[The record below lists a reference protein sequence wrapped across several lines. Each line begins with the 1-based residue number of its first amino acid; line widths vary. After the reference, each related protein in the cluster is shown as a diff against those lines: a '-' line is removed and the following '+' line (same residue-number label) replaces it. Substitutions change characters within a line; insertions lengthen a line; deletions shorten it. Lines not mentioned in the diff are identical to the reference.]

1 MRVVALIS
9 GGKDSCFSM
18 MQCVAA
24 GHDIIAL
31 ANLHPVGKDD
41 LDSFMFQTV
50 GHQGIEFIADAI
62 GLPLYR
68 EPTFG
73 RSKMQDKNYVP
84 TDDDEVEDLYRLLK
98 KVKDSENIEA
108 VSSGAIASDYQRLRV
123 ENVCKRLGLVSLSY
137 LWQRDQEELL
147 NEMIQCSVN
156 AILIKVACLGLDL
169 KHLGKSLMEMQPH
182 LLKMKEKFG
191 LNVCGEGGEYETF
204 TLDCPLFVKS
214 IVINEYES
222 IVHSN
227 SDIAPVGYLNFKK
240 VQLLVKDKGME
251 NLSLKE
257 RLQNI
262 IIKNP
267 LDYVSEILCLKE
279 DEGNLSPDEEKS
291 ATAVEV
297 CPREYFDNP
306 SVNENESGWLWFG
319 GLTSENSDPAEAM
332 EDTLNKLQD
341 LLISKSLQFS
351 DIVSV
356 TLFVKDMANYSLINE
371 IYISRFAQLNPPVR
385 VCVECSLKV
394 HVALEAT
401 AYKDGSST
409 KDGSVHQKHT
419 LHVQSISHW
428 APANVGPYSQVVR
441 IGDIFLVA
449 GQIPLIPGSMAML
462 SSNIRQECRLTLRH
476 IERLLKSVDN
486 KTQLRDIVQGICFL
500 TDFNYIT
507 EARNE
512 WEKLTKNTIDDYIIL
527 PNLPRNA
534 RIEWSVWAHRDNSR
548 FEYEETRKNMGNI
561 KILLRRRW
569 NYDNISAIVGY
580 LSFDLPSLTD
590 SPTNFTQEE
599 LAQCLEYLLTNLK
612 KGSVTENPAC
622 TLRIF
627 YKASRFSSEY
637 IKNLLVP
644 FSNQNLVITSVPALY
659 LHNADTYLSVCG
671 IRHE

>member
-31 ANLHPVGKDD
+31 ANLHPIGKDD

-98 KVKDSENIEA
+98 KVKDSENIDA

-137 LWQRDQEELL
+137 LWQRNQEELL

-182 LLKMKEKFG
+182 LLMMKEKFG

-204 TLDCPLFVKS
+204 TLDCPLFIKS

-227 SDIAPVGYLNFKK
+227 NDIAPVGYLNFKK

-257 RLQNI
+257 RLQNV

-279 DEGNLSPDEEKS
+279 DDLSDDKIVEFDTKIDNDEIY
-291 ATAVEV
+291 
-297 CPREYFDNP
+297 PDNP
-306 SVNENESGWLWFG
+306 QVNENESGWLCFG
-319 GLTSENSDPAEAM
+319 GLTSENTNPAIAM
-332 EDTLNKLQD
+332 EETLNKLQN
-341 LLISKSLQFS
+341 LLSSKNINIS

-356 TLFVKDMANYSLINE
+356 TLFVKDMGNYSLINE
-371 IYISRFAQLNPPVR
+371 IYVSKFAHLNPPVR
-385 VCVECSLKV
+385 VCVECPLNV
-394 HVALEAT
+394 QIVLEAL
-401 AYKDGSST
+401 AYKDGSGT
-409 KDGSVHQKHT
+409 KDGAIHRKHT

-441 IGDIFLVA
+441 IGDIILVA
-449 GQIPLIPGSMAML
+449 GQIPLIPGSMTML
-462 SSNIRQECRLTLRH
+462 NSNIRQECRLTLRH
-476 IERLLKSVDN
+476 IERLLKSVDS

-500 TDFNYIT
+500 TDFKYIK

-512 WEKLTKNTIDDYIIL
+512 WERLTKNTIDDYIIV

-548 FEYEETRKNMGNI
+548 FEYEEIRKNMGNI

-580 LSFDLPSLTD
+580 LSFDLTKNSETNQE
-590 SPTNFTQEE
+590 NFTQDE
-599 LAQCLEYLLTNLK
+599 LIQCLEYLLCNLK
-612 KGSVTENPAC
+612 KGSLTENPAC

-627 YKASRFSSEY
+627 YKGNLFSSQY
-637 IKNLLVP
+637 IQNLLVP
-644 FSNQNLVITSVPALY
+644 FLNDNLVVTSIPALY
-659 LHNADTYLSVCG
+659 LHNANTYLSVCG